1 MIKIKG
7 IITPIITPLNS
18 DFTLDIEGFK
28 KVIENIISGGVQA
41 VFALGTTGE
50 FSSLTFETKKEVIEK
65 TCSVVNKRI
74 ITLIGISSCD
84 LKESLALAEIALKN
98 NADALV
104 ASPPFYFQMNQ
115 DEIFSYYSDL
125 ADKVKLPLYLYNM
138 PGLTKIIIEPQTAK
152 KLSEH
157 HNIIG
162 LKDSSGDLDY
172 FDEIGQIFKGTA
184 FGTYVG
190 PEEILAESLK
200 RGADGGVN
208 GGSNLFPKWYVELFD
223 AFEANDLE
231 KVTSLQ
237 NKINELSQGVYH
249 VSDSP
254 NSYLQGI
261 KSAMASQGFC
271 SDVLAPPL
279 LGLPKELKPLLIN
292 NLNKLI

>member
-1 MIKIKG
+1 
-7 IITPIITPLNS
+7 
-18 DFTLDIEGFK
+18 
-28 KVIENIISGGVQA
+28 
-41 VFALGTTGE
+41 
-50 FSSLTFETKKEVIEK
+50 
-65 TCSVVNKRI
+65 
-74 ITLIGISSCD
+74 
-84 LKESLALAEIALKN
+84 
-98 NADALV
+98 
-104 ASPPFYFQMNQ
+104 
-115 DEIFSYYSDL
+115 
-125 ADKVKLPLYLYNM
+125 M

-172 FDEIGQIFKGTA
+172 FAEIGQMFKGTA

-208 GGSNLFPKWYVELFD
+208 GGSNLFPKWYVELFN

-231 KVTSLQ
+231 KVTTLQ
-237 NKINELSQGVYH
+237 NKINELSQSVYH
-249 VSDSP
+249 LSDSP

-279 LGLPKELKPLLIN
+279 LGLSKELKPLLLN